1 MAVLG
6 KGSRRLLAALVVLI
20 IIGSCAAVY
29 TLVVPKKGSLD
40 LIGFDA
46 ERAYLDESALTG
58 NGPRVPGTQADLDMA
73 EYVQEGF
80 DGAGLSNVQIE
91 DHELTTFQVNA
102 ASLSL
107 IVIQLRN
114 PVRKTYVHITD
125 FVLYQYSGST
135 NGDLRLEIV
144 DVGNGTEEAFQGADV
159 AGKAVLSTL
168 QCLPRAAEHG
178 AMAVL
183 VQNTRLAA
191 EMGFPPY
198 SGGLYGSDSLGDSIP
213 YPDAYPNAVVPTCA
227 VSKEV
232 GDEIREAINN
242 SRHMP
247 VIGTGTVWIE
257 MNFDTT
263 IGEGIV
269 HNVIGDVKGSASKD
283 IIYIVAHRD
292 CTYINPG
299 AVDNAAGVATIMEMA
314 RQLSK
319 YDVGLTIRFIAT
331 DAEETGL
338 LGATE
343 YVKSHEAE
351 VRDHGLLCINFD
363 MNDVNLERV
372 KVLNIEGSD
381 ANHTKMLK
389 ELCELMFSAHP
400 DLQKKYAV
408 NITKGGGG
416 ADGGPFMKR
425 GTAGCLAMG
434 EWGSSWEYHTQ
445 WDTIEHV
452 NQESWAV
459 SGMLLGSLALH
470 LAS

>member
-1 MAVLG
+1 MDIRHN
-6 KGSRRLLAALVVLI
+6 KRLLAVLI
-20 IIGSCAAVY
+20 VAMILCASAAVY
-29 TLVVPKKGSLD
+29 SFSFPQNRPRE
-40 LIGFDA
+40 LIGFDS
-46 ERAYLDESALTG
+46 ERAYKDESALTQI
-58 NGPRVPGTQADLDMA
+58 GPRVPGTDAGLAGA
-73 EYVQEGF
+73 EYVRDEF
-80 DGAGLSNVQIE
+80 ANIGLANVEME
-91 DHELTTFQVNA
+91 DHELTTFQVNS

-107 IVIQLRN
+107 IVAQLRN

-144 DVGNGTEEAFQGADV
+144 DVGNGTEEAFHGADV
-159 AGKAVLSTL
+159 AGKAVISTL
-168 QCLPRAAEHG
+168 QCLPRAAQHG
-178 AMAVL
+178 ALAVL

-191 EMGFPPY
+191 EMGYPPY
-198 SGGLYGSDSLGDSIP
+198 SGGLYGSDSNGDSIP

-227 VSKEV
+227 VSGEV
-232 GDEIREAINN
+232 GNEIRDAINN
-242 SRHMP
+242 SRHLP
-247 VIGTGTVWIE
+247 LVGTGTVWIE
-257 MNFDTT
+257 MNFATT
-263 IGEGIV
+263 IGKGTI
-269 HNVIGDVKGSASKD
+269 HNVIGDVLGASSED
-283 IIYIVAHRD
+283 IVYIVAHRD

-299 AVDNAAGVATIMEMA
+299 AVDNAAGVATMIEIA
-314 RQLSK
+314 RQIA
-319 YDVGLTIRFIAT
+319 GRHPGGTIRFIAT

-372 KVLNIEGSD
+372 NVLNIESSD
-381 ANHTKMLK
+381 ANHSRLLG
-389 ELCELMFSAHP
+389 ELAGLMFSKHP
-400 DLQKKYAV
+400 QLGDRYMV

-425 GTAGCLAMG
+425 GTEGCLAMG
-434 EWGSSWEYHTQ
+434 EWGSSREYHTQ

-459 SGMLLGSLALH
+459 SGMLLGSLAIH